1 MLEQDIQLKFTYY
14 KICVIIPT
22 YNNEQTLKNVIDSVL
37 CYTTN
42 ILVVNDGSS
51 DSSSQIISG
60 YSNIKSVSYTPNK
73 GKGHA
78 LQTGFKAA
86 VDAGYEYA
94 ITIDS
99 DGQHFAKDIPAFINV
114 LEEKGACLIIGAR
127 NMNQVS
133 VPGKSSFGNRFSNFW
148 FWAETGI
155 TMPDTQS
162 GYRLYPIKMMKDM
175 LFFTQ
180 KFEFE
185 IESIVRAAWKGI
197 KIESVPVSV
206 YYAPKE
212 TRITHFRPLQDF
224 TRISILNT
232 FLFFASILWYHP
244 YRFIKKIFSLSTY
257 QNYLVEIRNSEHSR
271 HITSLSVAFGVFMGI
286 VPIWGFQLIVAIFL
300 AILFRL
306 NKALVIIFANISI
319 PPMIPIIIFLSFKV
333 GAFWLGDEAIS
344 FIFDRNISIESIKM
358 NITQYLYGSISLA
371 LIAAVIF
378 GILSYLLLIL
388 YKKETVNE

>member
-1 MLEQDIQLKFTYY
+1 MVGQDIQLKFTYY

-22 YNNEQTLKNVIDSVL
+22 YNNELTLKNVIDSVL
-37 CYTTN
+37 NYTTN

-51 DSSSQIISG
+51 DSTLQIISR

-78 LQTGFKAA
+78 LRTGFKKA

-114 LEEKGACLIIGAR
+114 LDEKGPCLIIGAR

-212 TRITHFRPLQDF
+212 TRVTHFRPLQDF

-232 FLFFASILWYHP
+232 FLFFASILCYHP
-244 YRFIKKIFSLSTY
+244 YRFIKKIFSISTY
-257 QNYLVEIRNSEHSR
+257 QNFLVEIRNSEHSR

-300 AILFRL
+300 AILLRL

-333 GAFWLGDEAIS
+333 GALWLGDDAIS

-358 NITQYLYGSISLA
+358 NLTQYLYGSISLA
-371 LIAAVIF
+371 VIAAVIF